1 MTTEKGPD
9 VGGLLLPNRSN
20 TAGGVA
26 DFSKWL
32 IQWIGTVETILEAI
46 VETGFMAEMI
56 SDPWCIRK
64 YLIQLGTA

>member
-26 DFSKWL
+26 DFSK
-32 IQWIGTVETILEAI
+32 
-46 VETGFMAEMI
+46 
-56 SDPWCIRK
+56 
-64 YLIQLGTA
+64 